1 MWRKLGRAVG
11 CLGYL
16 GILAVIFSLVS
27 YFAFSQFVRRG
38 VTPTPELYG
47 LGEEEAEALLA
58 DQGLSLVWSE
68 EGARFDEQVAAGRV
82 LIQKPRAGT
91 LVKRG
96 VAVTAIMSRGPQRME
111 VPSVLGDALQAAQV
125 NLTAAGLT
133 LGRTISVFSQ
143 EGAPG
148 TVVAQQPVGGSR
160 VEREAAIDLFLALE
174 NRRETY
180 LMPDLFNRDLDT
192 VRHYFE
198 QRGFRLG
205 RVSYETYDGV
215 APGTVL
221 RQYPLAGHPLHRG
234 DVIAL
239 GVVAPLPTEP
249 GEHGSAGEQD
259 TTSGQGT
266 SFEDRV
272 SAQSTAA
279 GGSP

>member
-1 MWRKLGRAVG
+1 MWRKLGRAAG

-16 GILAVIFSLVS
+16 GILGIIFSSVS

-47 LGEEEAEALLA
+47 LSEEEAEALLA

-68 EGARFDEQVAAGRV
+68 EGARFDEQVEAGHV

-111 VPSVLGDALQAAQV
+111 VPSVIGDALQAAQV

-133 LGRTISVFSQ
+133 LGRTINVFSY
-143 EGAPG
+143 EGSPG
-148 TVVAQQPVGGSR
+148 TVVAQQPAGGTR
-160 VEREAAIDLFLALE
+160 VERDAAVDLFLALQ
-174 NRRETY
+174 NRQETY
-180 LMPDLFNRDLDT
+180 LMPDLFNKDLES
-192 VRHYFE
+192 VRRYFE
-198 QRGFRLG
+198 HRGFRLG

-239 GVVAPLPTEP
+239 GVVAPLPTESLEQDP
-249 GEHGSAGEQD
+249 SGERGTPAGEGAAAFG
-259 TTSGQGT
+259 SGP
-266 SFEDRV
+266 
-272 SAQSTAA
+272 AQSQAA

>member
-1 MWRKLGRAVG
+1 MWRKLARAAG

-16 GILAVIFSLVS
+16 GILTVIFALVS

-47 LGEEEAEALLA
+47 LSEDQAEALLA

-68 EGARFDEQVAAGRV
+68 EGARYDERVAAGHV

-96 VAVTAIMSRGPQRME
+96 VAITAIMSRGPQRME
-111 VPSVLGDALQAAQV
+111 VPSVIGDALQAAQV
-125 NLTAAGLT
+125 TLTAAGLT
-133 LGRTISVFSQ
+133 LGRTISVFSHD
-143 EGAPG
+143 GSPG
-148 TVVAQQPVGGSR
+148 TVVAQQPAGGSR
-160 VEREAAIDLFLALE
+160 VERDAAIDLFLAIE
-174 NRRETY
+174 NRKETY
-180 LMPDLFNRDLDT
+180 LMPDLFNRDLDE
-192 VRHYFE
+192 VRLYFE
-198 QRGFRLG
+198 RRGFRLG

-239 GVVAPLPTEP
+239 GVVAPLPPEP
-249 GEHGSAGEQD
+249 SETGETIDGLGPPGSG
-259 TTSGQGT
+259 
-266 SFEDRV
+266 
-272 SAQSTAA
+272 AA